1 MKNEFKNQFLKD
13 GMITIDNIFN
23 LEEVEELKKA
33 CLSPEDTEWKTSQK
47 SIHSL
52 EITCRSPLLYSLARD
67 PRLLEVLTTL
77 MGPDI
82 QLQHSKLAAQP
93 MQAGRG
99 GFGWHQDFA
108 FFPHTNTNLIA
119 IMIHLDDHTPQNG
132 GMSYLRGSHRLGL
145 LNHINAEGMFTAL
158 CQEKSYW
165 ESHPENIIPLN
176 LSPGS
181 ISVHHCLTLHG
192 SGPNQNGKPRRGIVF
207 QYRASD
213 AFQLADKVFE
223 DTGLQVCGLPSK
235 VVRCE
240 QGSFLLPKRSSGEDK
255 YGSAWHQMGSFAS
268 QMNQLK
274 NHEIQMS

>member
-1 MKNEFKNQFLKD
+1 MKKELIKQFQND
-13 GMITIDNIFN
+13 GFFTIESLFN
-23 LEEVEELKKA
+23 VEEIEALKKA
-33 CLSPEDTEWKTSQK
+33 CLAPEDTEWKTSQK

-52 EITCRSPLLYSLARD
+52 EITCRSPLIFDLARD
-67 PRLLEVLTTL
+67 PRLVEILTML

-93 MQAGRG
+93 MRAGRG

-119 IMIHLDDHTPQNG
+119 IMVHLDEHTPQNG
-132 GMSYLRGSHRLGL
+132 GMSFLKGSHGFGL
-145 LNHINAEGMFTAL
+145 LNHNNADGMFTAQ
-158 CQEKSYW
+158 CQEKSLW
-165 ESHPENIIPLN
+165 ENYPENIVSLN
-176 LSPGS
+176 LPAGS
-181 ISVHHCLTLHG
+181 ISIHHSLTLHG

-223 DTGLQVCGLPSK
+223 DTGLQISGQPSK

-240 QGSFLLPKRSSGEDK
+240 QGAFLLPKRNPGVEK
-255 YGSAWHQMGSFAS
+255 FGIAWHQMGSFAAK
-268 QMNQLK
+268 MNESK
-274 NHEIQMS
+274 NFEVQMS